1 MVEPET
7 DARCQGVGVFIGAA
21 PPVEIA
27 DVTGHE
33 QTFERLDVRNQLAH
47 AGIVVFT
54 GIETCRDCPR
64 ICECFSVEPDV
75 LAGDTCFGAIFEITQ
90 MCQDECSM
98 VSRFLQTAVRSL
110 HSGR

>member
-1 MVEPET
+1 M
-7 DARCQGVGVFIGAA
+7 
-21 PPVEIA
+21 
-27 DVTGHE
+27 
-33 QTFERLDVRNQLAH
+33 
-47 AGIVVFT
+47 
-54 GIETCRDCPR
+54 
-64 ICECFSVEPDV
+64 EPDV